1 VPFFCAFRSAFGGSI
16 GIRLVLLGL
25 VVMPTTELVLP
36 FNVDGHFCDSY
47 LNLVAQSESKILDAK
62 MELQEQML
70 LPPFKI

>member
-1 VPFFCAFRSAFGGSI
+1 MALPSGFSTTLSNPI
-16 GIRLVLLGL
+16 SIRLVLFGL
-25 VVMPTTELVLP
+25 VVMPATELVFP
-36 FNVDGHFCDSY
+36 FNVDGHFSDSY